1 MKKIVNKKKYTG
13 TEKDSISS
21 KKGFSLIEVLFALL
35 ILTVGISAILVLMT
49 SNIKNSIIAKNQ
61 IVASELAQEGVE
73 LVKNLKDNNPTF
85 SVTIKSLDPSLA
97 YSVGPYGA
105 FADLSSSNNHNNDDA
120 AKQLNLSNEG
130 VYRPVLDGIGTP
142 TKFFR
147 KVLMVV
153 NTDAD
158 GKNTTTV
165 TALVSWNGTGF
176 AEVCNTTNKC
186 ASVVSVLP
194 DLE

>member
-1 MKKIVNKKKYTG
+1 
-13 TEKDSISS
+13 
-21 KKGFSLIEVLFALL
+21 
-35 ILTVGISAILVLMT
+35 MT
-49 SNIKNSIIAKNQ
+49 SNIKNSITAKNQ

-73 LVKNLKDNNPTF
+73 SVKNLKDNNPTF
-85 SVTIKSLDPSLA
+85 SVTIKNLDA
-97 YSVGPYGA
+97 AVGYKIEPYTL
-105 FADLSSSNNHNNDDA
+105 FSDLSSSNIHNNDDA
-120 AKQLNLSNEG
+120 TKQLYLSN
-130 VYRPVLDGIGTP
+130 DGIYRYDLAGIGAP

-147 KVLMVV
+147 KVLMAV

-176 AEVCNTTNKC
+176 AAICNTTNKC